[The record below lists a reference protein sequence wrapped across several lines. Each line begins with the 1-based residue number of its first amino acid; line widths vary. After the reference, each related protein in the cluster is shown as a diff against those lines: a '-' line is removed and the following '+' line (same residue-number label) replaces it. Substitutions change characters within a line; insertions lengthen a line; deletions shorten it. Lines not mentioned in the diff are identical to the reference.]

1 MCDSVLIDARHI
13 RVGMYVSRSFFGGRV
28 ERVILFRDGGVHV
41 KFTHGGG
48 EFYQPGERARVVG
61 LVV

>member
-1 MCDSVLIDARHI
+1 MSNSVLIDARRI
-13 RVGMYVSRSFFGGRV
+13 RAGMYVSRSPFGGKV
-28 ERVILFRDGGVHV
+28 ERVIVFTDGGVHV

-48 EFYQPGERARVVG
+48 EFFQPGERARVVG